1 MPPKDPM
8 DTKRRK
14 KSDKRRR
21 NRQKYGK
28 YSQRGGRTMLANL
41 STSAKKCGGKKKWK
55 YDQWNFLIPNIFC
68 LVLWNGGRC
77 QVCKWVM

>member
-41 STSAKKCGGKKKWK
+41 STSAKKCGGKKK
-55 YDQWNFLIPNIFC
+55 
-68 LVLWNGGRC
+68 
-77 QVCKWVM
+77 

>member
-28 YSQRGGRTMLANL
+28 YSQRGGRALLANL
-41 STSAKKCGGKKKWK
+41 STWTRKRDRKKKGK
-55 YDQWNFLIPNIFC
+55 
-68 LVLWNGGRC
+68 
-77 QVCKWVM
+77 

>member
-1 MPPKDPM
+1 M

-28 YSQRGGRTMLANL
+28 YSQRGGRAMLANL
-41 STSAKKCGGKKKWK
+41 STSAKKCGGKKK
-55 YDQWNFLIPNIFC
+55 
-68 LVLWNGGRC
+68 
-77 QVCKWVM
+77 